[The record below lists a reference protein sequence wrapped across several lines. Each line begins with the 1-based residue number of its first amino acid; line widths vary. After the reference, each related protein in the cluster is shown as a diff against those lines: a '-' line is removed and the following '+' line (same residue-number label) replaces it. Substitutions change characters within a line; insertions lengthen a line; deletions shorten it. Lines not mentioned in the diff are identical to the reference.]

1 MRSRPETRFIL
12 IRHGQS
18 DFNLQRRIQGCSDEP
33 RLTDRGR
40 STADQAAEYLLR
52 AGVTRIISSPLRRAF
67 EFATRIRFGLG
78 ANLDLRPEARL
89 REVDLP
95 RWEGLEI
102 SSVERNQPEV
112 YRAWR
117 ERPDCFEMAPGLKP
131 VPELYARAAS
141 FWREMSGQ
149 FAGETVL
156 LVTHSGTIRALVS
169 TALGIPPTRFHS
181 IQQSNGGLTILDSSP
196 AGFTLVC
203 LNSTGY
209 LGEGLPKL
217 KDGKTGVRLALLASG
232 AFEEF
237 RLRLQNAI
245 RANGVQ
251 THVRLLDAPELK
263 RHVAQALGSSSA
275 ERQLRMVPLGLSVMH
290 YVAQNRLPVVQTIEL
305 PQSQVW
311 GRNETC

>member
-1 MRSRPETRFIL
+1 MPSRPETRFIL

-33 RLTDRGR
+33 RLTHRGR

-67 EFATRIRFGLG
+67 EFAGRIRFGL
-78 ANLDLRPEARL
+78 ATDLDLRPDARL

-95 RWEGLEI
+95 RWEGMEI

-112 YRAWR
+112 YRSWR
-117 ERPDCFEMAPGLKP
+117 EQPDCFEVGPGMKP

-141 FWREMSGQ
+141 FWCDAAGQ

-169 TALGIPPTRFHS
+169 TALGIPPARFHS
-181 IQQSNGGLTILDSSP
+181 IQQSNGGLTILDFSP
-196 AGFTLVC
+196 EGFTLVS

-217 KDGKTGVRLALLASG
+217 KAGKTGVRVLLLARS

-237 RLRLQNAI
+237 GPRLENTK
-245 RANGVQ
+245 GVETQ
-251 THVRLLDAPELK
+251 VRLVDPPEMK
-263 RHVAQALGSSSA
+263 RQVAEVLGS
-275 ERQLRMVPLGLSVMH
+275 QLRMVPLGLSVMH
-290 YVAQNRLPVVQTIEL
+290 YVDQNLPPVVQTIEL

-311 GRNETC
+311 GSERCC